1 MGSIETR
8 STDEL
13 VKLRDRYEDD
23 GNWPLAERCEAEL
36 ERRDGEDLFHEDS
49 PSLEDMGW
57 QRPSYET

>member
-13 VKLRDRYEDD
+13 VKLRDKYEDD
-23 GNWPLAERCEAEL
+23 GNWLLAERCEAEL

-49 PSLEDMGW
+49 PSLQDMGLELG
-57 QRPSYET
+57 SYGT